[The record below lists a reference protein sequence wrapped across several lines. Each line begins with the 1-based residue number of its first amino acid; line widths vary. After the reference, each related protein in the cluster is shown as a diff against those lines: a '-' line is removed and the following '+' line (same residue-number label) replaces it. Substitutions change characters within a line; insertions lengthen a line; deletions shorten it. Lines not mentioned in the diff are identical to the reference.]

1 MNACPECTED
11 CTEVMNRI
19 NTMLHNTTM
28 SPEEVRDNL
37 VKTYRLKSSK
47 ATECIEK
54 ALLMMD

>member
-1 MNACPECTED
+1 
-11 CTEVMNRI
+11 MNRI